1 MPNPPRSVANG
12 YLSSWNQTSLLTL
25 QSQRGGWQRTKS
37 NPAANNTTNKGPLQS
52 LAPVS
57 ESTKNKLQAFRSDD
71 TSSKLP
77 KSAKPAKAA
86 TDELQKEN
94 INTKKSIPRKRP
106 SPDSNDE
113 ESSDAKTPAD
123 RQSWKDLFDVPEANT
138 EEEDG
143 GEKSPGERVDWRAGM
158 PLQLPAS
165 PMVSMYGKRRAK
177 SSSPASSP
185 AAKLTTPHVALQRF
199 AGASKTPHADPASDL
214 WSRFSS
220 NGTDTSPSSHKNPLF
235 AQLMASSSPRPHSA
249 DRSLRKTVSCGSA
262 WPKRRR
268 TDGPDE
274 EERAVTQDTPRR
286 KKTNLLSDL
295 LQVVDQPTKAPA
307 PQKKSPSPKKK
318 SPSKRKTPSQ
328 PVPDQN
334 SSPARKKSE
343 RQTSDTAPSNLPEKA
358 ASDYGDDDF
367 DFDEDTLLE
376 LDASFLGRGDGSTLI
391 ASDAVSPAPRES
403 SKTAVD
409 NDEFGDLDD
418 DIFDGVE
425 DLVAQVESTTQQPT
439 VRLSPR
445 KRLSPKKTSSPRK
458 RQSPKKL
465 PQQVVVDEDDE
476 FGDDFGNDFDF
487 DAVEMAAT
495 QHVGGHPQDASSHVC
510 L

>member
-1 MPNPPRSVANG
+1 MPLKKSYSDAYAQPPK
-12 YLSSWNQTSLLTL
+12 
-25 QSQRGGWQRTKS
+25 RGGWQRTRS

-71 TSSKLP
+71 TSSKPP

-86 TDELQKEN
+86 ADELQKEN
-94 INTKKSIPRKRP
+94 INTTKSIPRKRP

-123 RQSWKDLFDVPEANT
+123 RHSWKDLFGVPEATT

-143 GEKSPGERVDWRAGM
+143 EKSPGDRVDWKSGV

-165 PMVSMYGKRRAK
+165 PMIPKNGKRRAK

-185 AAKLTTPHVALQRF
+185 AAKLTTPHVALKKI

-220 NGTDTSPSSHKNPLF
+220 NGNDTSPSSHKNPLF
-235 AQLMASSSPRPHSA
+235 AQLMASSSPRPQSG
-249 DRSLRKTVSCGSA
+249 DRSLRKSVSCGSA

-268 TDGPDE
+268 TVCPDE
-274 EERAVTQDTPRR
+274 EDRTVSQNTPR
-286 KKTNLLSDL
+286 KKKSSLLSEL
-295 LQVVDQPTKAPA
+295 LQSVDGEIESPKTTTNAPA
-307 PQKKSPSPKKK
+307 QQKKSPSPKKK
-318 SPSKRKTPSQ
+318 SPSKRKTAPQ
-328 PVPDQN
+328 TVPDQN
-334 SSPARKKSE
+334 SSPSRKKAE
-343 RQTSDTAPSNLPEKA
+343 RQTTEAAASNLPEKA
-358 ASDYGDDDF
+358 SSDYGDDDF

-403 SKTAVD
+403 SKTVVD

-425 DLVAQVESTTQQPT
+425 DLVAQVESATQQPA

-445 KRLSPKKTSSPRK
+445 KRLSPKKRLSPRK

-465 PQQVVVDEDDE
+465 PQQVVGDEDDE

-495 QHVGGHPQDASSHVC
+495 QHAGHAQDASSHVC